1 MSVMKFHERI
11 SVSNNAS
18 IHAMIWKPQSSKVEK
33 CVIFSHGFSVSG
45 YESRRFFLD
54 IAERLVERNIMCVLF
69 DYRGSGYSDWDFSE
83 MTINTEMEDLDA
95 VISYVKGKY
104 ATDLKITV
112 WGMSFGSGVA
122 SLVTSKRNDVD
133 SLLLWCLSAD
143 LYNRY
148 KKRFGEDIFSKGY
161 SYTDRAQKVTLAFLN
176 SLKEVDVFDSYKNI
190 TCPILFV
197 HGDDDP
203 TAAVDLSLKAYEL
216 ANQPKQIEI
225 IHGGN
230 HGFKLQDALFDTA
243 IEKSLLWLKNQ

>member
-1 MSVMKFHERI
+1 MSNMKFHERI
-11 SVSNNAS
+11 SVSNNTS
-18 IHAMIWKPQSSKVEK
+18 IHAMIWKPQSAQIER

-45 YESRRFFLD
+45 YESRRMFLD
-54 IAERLVERNIMCVLF
+54 IAERLVQRNIMCVLF
-69 DYRGSGYSDWDFSE
+69 DYRGSGYSDLDFSE
-83 MTINTEMEDLDA
+83 MTINTEMEDLNA
-95 VISYVKGKY
+95 VISYVKEKL
-104 ATDLKITV
+104 ATNLKITV

-122 SLVTSKRNDVD
+122 SLVVSKRNDVN

-148 KKRFGEDIFSKGY
+148 KKRFGEEIFSKGY
-161 SYTDRAQKVTLAFLN
+161 VYTDRAQKVSLDFLN

-190 TCPILFV
+190 ICPILFV

-203 TAAVDLSLKAYEL
+203 IANVDLSHKAYEL
-216 ANQPKQIEI
+216 ANQPKYIEI

-230 HGFKLQDALFDTA
+230 HGFKLQEALFETA